1 MVDMKIYNW
10 RPFLERWSADWED
23 STGTGEPWL
32 GSTAVEE
39 ERIEELEERLG
50 VALPLTYRSFLAV
63 TDGWRA
69 AGTDIGVLGTAEG
82 LRWYGTPGAGALR
95 EPGAR
100 LELAV
105 ASDAEILLDPG
116 EVNADEEW
124 AAYLYRGRSGG
135 SGGSGGSGKESAE
148 PERYESF
155 LELMQALFREFHRNH
170 AESPGFENAT
180 TRELDADVEEARTG
194 CLRGDDIDGRLERL
208 AEADRCGRS
217 RARGL
222 RVQVEAMLGGGPLY
236 VRELAPLAGL
246 EEMDP
251 EEVAERTFL
260 YEPSGAF
267 GKAVATAREHAR
279 WGDTDAAWETIA
291 DAVAEWEPRGSE
303 HIAPVGLLTDPL
315 LGPVITP
322 ERGRYILET
331 PRGEG
336 REEGV
341 MESEEP
347 GGPGEPAFDGLAWL
361 ADDGQERGSYRFLL
375 VEDISPEDL
384 AVRIAREP
392 GRPVTSSAPADEREA
407 GQAARI
413 GWCGG
418 DSGWSFAFVSDDM
431 GQVGPEGQRRAEGPD
446 RSEGLE
452 PFPAVGPS
460 DTARELGEIAS
471 LGTASVMVW
480 VERGSESQEIP
491 GTFHFSYAEDG
502 ERRYGFTM
510 HGGDIDEW
518 GTLPE
523 ILDPEDLFPG
533 SEDLALDPDDEY
545 EALDAIAEE
554 YEVSLPQF
562 ALTQG
567 RLHTV
572 ETRPWIAA

>member
-1 MVDMKIYNW
+1 MKIYNW

-23 STGTGEPWL
+23 SAGTGERWL
-32 GSTAVEE
+32 GYTAVEE

-69 AGTDIGVLGTAEG
+69 AGTDIGTLGSVQG
-82 LRWYGTPGAGALR
+82 LRWSGAPGTESDGEAEARPEPAA
-95 EPGAR
+95 PGAR
-100 LELAV
+100 LALAV
-105 ASDAEILLDPG
+105 ASDAAILLDPG

-124 AAYLYRGRSGG
+124 AAYLYRGRPGEDSGG
-135 SGGSGGSGKESAE
+135 

-155 LELMQALFREFHRNH
+155 LELMQALFREFHRRH
-170 AESPGFENAT
+170 AGTPGFENAT
-180 TRELDADVEEARTG
+180 TRELDAEVEEARRG

-208 AEADRCGRS
+208 VEADRCGRG
-217 RARGL
+217 RARVL
-222 RVQVEAMLGGGPLY
+222 RAQVEAMLGGGPLY
-236 VRELAPLAGL
+236 AEELAPLAGL

-251 EEVAERTFL
+251 GEVARRTFR

-291 DAVAEWEPRGSE
+291 DAVADWEPHGGE
-303 HIAPVGLLTDPL
+303 HIAPLGLLADPL
-315 LGPVITP
+315 LGPVITS

-336 REEGV
+336 LEEGV
-341 MESEEP
+341 VESEEP
-347 GGPGEPAFDGLAWL
+347 DGPGEPAFDGLAWL

-375 VEDISPEDL
+375 VEDVSPEDL

-407 GQAARI
+407 GAVARV
-413 GWCGG
+413 GWCG
-418 DSGWSFAFVSDDM
+418 DSGWSFAFVSDA
-431 GQVGPEGQRRAEGPD
+431 VGPQGEEGRGRSEGPD
-446 RSEGLE
+446 RPKGLE
-452 PFPAVGPS
+452 PFPATGPY

-480 VERGSESQEIP
+480 VERGSEPEEVP

-510 HGGDIDEW
+510 HGGDLDEW

-533 SEDLALDPDDEY
+533 SEELALDPDDEY

-554 YEVSLPQF
+554 YEVSLPRF

-572 ETRPWIAA
+572 ETRPWIAAP